1 MNKGMAF
8 SAKRIAVLF
17 ATVATVAA
25 LGACGSTSGSS
36 ASSAS
41 SDGVQTINVA
51 GVTGKKPYTY
61 QEDGN
66 YTGYDFELLK
76 KIDAKLPQYEFKY
89 TALEQDAL
97 LTGLQSGKYDLAS
110 CSFYGTEERF
120 KTFDYSEKPTGLS
133 DARLIIRSDEASS
146 INSLADL
153 AKSGKKLAPIP
164 TDDARYTLIS
174 QYNEE
179 NPNNKI
185 EFEGATEKSA
195 TVADVLKSVA
205 AKKYDAAIYPYT
217 SYEAIKGELNLSLK
231 LTDSIG
237 LFPTVFLYHKGSDTS
252 QLRKD
257 VDKVLQEFRD
267 DGTLSKLSEKWYGED
282 VFKLKGAD
290 KVDSV
295 IYWK

>member
-1 MNKGMAF
+1 MAF
-8 SAKRIAVLF
+8 SAKRIAVF
-17 ATVATVAA
+17 FVTVATIVS
-25 LGACGSTSGSS
+25 LGACGSASGSS
-36 ASSAS
+36 TGQNSSN
-41 SDGVQTINVA
+41 GVQTITVA

-76 KIDAKLPQYEFKY
+76 KIDEKLPKYQFKY
-89 TALEQDAL
+89 TTLQQDAL
-97 LTGLQSGKYDLAS
+97 LTGLQSGKYSLAS
-110 CSFYGTEERF
+110 CSFYGTAERF
-120 KTFDYSEKPTGLS
+120 QTFDYSKKPTGLS
-133 DARLIIRSDEASS
+133 DARLIIRSDEAGT

-164 TDDARYTLIS
+164 TDDARYTLIN

-217 SYEAIKGELNLSLK
+217 SYEAIKDELNLNLK

-237 LFPTVFLYHKGSDTS
+237 LFPTVFLYHKGDSTS